1 MRIER
6 EPDYATPYIDSFG
19 RGWSVAKLD
28 YLLSDPEV
36 SITVQ
41 SGASIGLRPDGI
53 WDRAAVR
60 RWAECRFVRWETGAL
75 IVLLI
80 ERWFETA
87 GARYLRSDARA

>member
-6 EPDYATPYIDSFG
+6 EPDYPTPYVDSFG
-19 RGWSVAKLD
+19 RGWSAEKLD
-28 YLLSDPEV
+28 DLLGDPEV

-41 SGASIGLRPDGI
+41 SGASIGLRPNRT

-60 RWAECRFVRWETGAL
+60 RWAEIRFTRWETGAL
-75 IVLLI
+75 VVVLI

-87 GARYLRSDARA
+87 GARYLRPEARV

>member
-6 EPDYATPYIDSFG
+6 EPDYPTPYVDSFG
-19 RGWSVAKLD
+19 RGWSAEKLD
-28 YLLSDPEV
+28 HLLSDPDV

-41 SGASIGLRPDGI
+41 SGASIGLRPNGD

-60 RWAECRFVRWETGAL
+60 RWAECRFARWETGAL

-80 ERWFETA
+80 ERWFETT
-87 GARYLRSDARA
+87 GARYLRVGAHR